1 MELIVRQHGQ
11 ERRVAVEGESG
22 SMTVTVDGR
31 SYRVETVTA
40 GTVMRSLV
48 IDGQQVE
55 VGLRSRGDGRFEVTG
70 ERGSEIVEVLNPL
83 TVLAEKT
90 HGSEAGRG
98 AEKVSAYMPG
108 RVVDILVGPG
118 EQVAAGQGILV
129 LEAMKMEN
137 EIQAGREGVVRRI
150 FVVTG
155 QAVEAGDSLY
165 EIE

>member
-1 MELIVRQHGQ
+1 MELIVRQHGR
-11 ERRVAVEGESG
+11 ERRVVLEGDSG
-22 SMTVTVDGR
+22 SMKITIDGR
-31 SYRVETVTA
+31 SYRVETVAA

-70 ERGSEIVEVLNPL
+70 ERGSEVVEVLNPL

-90 HGSEAGRG
+90 HGLEAGRG

-108 RVVDILVGPG
+108 RVVDILVSPG
-118 EQVAAGQGILV
+118 EQVATGQGILV

-137 EIQAGREGVVRRI
+137 EIQAGREGVVRNI
-150 FVVTG
+150 FVATG